1 MRIRSLTAYVVRL
14 PLKRPFSHASATRHD
29 SDNVLIRCELADG
42 TTGWGE
48 GVPRSYVTGET
59 PEGCLEQLAVTQ
71 IAEQLSVSPGM
82 IRQRYTRLVE
92 QGFLKIVAITNPVRM
107 GFRTMAM
114 IGIRAEGSK
123 LLQVAEKVS
132 RLDEV
137 IYMIIS
143 SGRFDIF
150 AEVVCRDHEDLL
162 RFITEKLS
170 TIDGV
175 RESESFIHLKIK
187 KEIYF

>member
-1 MRIRSLTAYVVRL
+1 MDEIIDIQHYDNLDETD
-14 PLKRPFSHASATRHD
+14 LKIIDALRK
-29 SDNVLIRCELADG
+29 DG
-42 TTGWGE
+42 R
-48 GVPRSYVTGET
+48 V
-59 PEGCLEQLAVTQ
+59 AFAQ
-71 IAEQLSVSPGM
+71 IAEQLGVSPGM
-82 IRQRYTRLVE
+82 IRQRYGRLVE
-92 QGFLKIVAITNPVRM
+92 QGYLRVVAITNPLRM
-107 GFRTMAM
+107 GFKTMAM
-114 IGIRAEGSK
+114 IGIRADGSK
-123 LLQVAEKVS
+123 LLEVADKVS

-175 RESESFIHLKIK
+175 RESESFMHLKIV
-187 KEIYF
+187 KEVYF